1 MRNGRVLEGNE
12 HHLGAGEFAAATDR
26 VRHFTGLAE
35 TDTDAPFFVADDHER
50 AEIETASAL
59 DDLGG
64 TVDED
69 DLLDQFLARAAK
81 SAIAFA
87 GTFAAATLRRR
98 ATALPPAV
106 C

>member
-35 TDTDAPFFVADDHER
+35 TDTDAALFVAHDHQR
-50 AEIETASAL
+50 AEIETASAF

-69 DLLDQFLARAAK
+69 NLLDQFLARAK
-81 SAIAFA
+81 SAIV
-87 GTFAAATLRRR
+87 GTFAGRF
-98 ATALPPAV
+98 ATATRPAA
-106 C
+106 